1 MPGGSPDTQCRRFFL
16 AITLGGRIYTRARA
30 GGDRSMTDGDC
41 PALVDDATVILVDS
55 LERAFQHKPDVYT

>member
-1 MPGGSPDTQCRRFFL
+1 MPGGSPGTQCRRFFL
-16 AITLGGRIYTRARA
+16 AITLHGHTYMRARA

-41 PALVDDATVILVDS
+41 PALDDATVILVDS